1 MYGGTLLPARQQ
13 AELMSL
19 VSERTGQPIEQTSQD
34 DPRGFGLGVEQLTGP
49 TLGTVWLYEGA
60 TAAFRTVH
68 VYVPGSGVILA
79 IGLNSDATPNSTKT
93 TITDHILDLV
103 ATAYKTLITHG
114 VVSALP
120 APRT

>member
-60 TAAFRTVH
+60 TRPPSRFKTATFRDRE
-68 VYVPGSGVILA
+68 SSSL
-79 IGLNSDATPNSTKT
+79 
-93 TITDHILDLV
+93 
-103 ATAYKTLITHG
+103 
-114 VVSALP
+114 
-120 APRT
+120 